1 MAIVIKDIPT
11 LQGKEAEKFL
21 EKAEKNLRDNRNSID
36 FRRQNEVVKR
46 ILAKSKLFL
55 TDSNF
60 DK

>member
-1 MAIVIKDIPT
+1 MASVIKDIPT

-46 ILAKSKLFL
+46 ILAKSKL
-55 TDSNF
+55 
-60 DK
+60 